1 MELYDIKAKNFGP
14 YEDMEMSL
22 YKQGLVWIG
31 GKNHDTAAADSNGS
45 GKTTM
50 FRALTWCLYGETIDG
65 EKGDKVIHKG
75 AKKAEVYTRLLDGK
89 EKWTIGR
96 TRTKGAP
103 NIVLLKPDGTPY
115 KASKDD
121 LQAKI
126 VEMIGLD
133 FRAFKNTV
141 LYGQNDSARFAH
153 PRTKDSERKDM
164 LHRIMRTELLAEC
177 HEWVKAEAKKLRAK
191 DKDAQ
196 VQIHSLQMRIDEH
209 DVEGLEEKYSEWEAD
224 RKAVAQSHK
233 LQAKEYKQQALE
245 VMAEAEEDVELPD
258 VDGLKRQLKI
268 ANKEVKKAE
277 KAEAIVEK
285 IVEELYGLDNEL
297 DQKNKECFAYGIDI
311 KAINE
316 QLGELD
322 GDKCPVCTSPLD
334 EGAALSRIKEL
345 ECKRDEAQKR
355 HVKAL
360 KEYSRIEAVVGD
372 KTVELKAHQKVTS
385 TLSRL
390 LKQIAAY
397 REAIAEAEAEIKA
410 HEHRAEE
417 AEERARHFIELARK
431 SLKASKTESAKINP
445 YEAQLS
451 EAMDRV
457 TQYVENIKELESGS
471 EAVRNELSHYEFWVR
486 GFSNQGLPSYILDAV
501 MPYITD
507 RANYYLETLA
517 DGDITMNFTTQREL
531 KSSKGDYRDEIDIQW
546 QIEGLE
552 DSYPPSG
559 GQLKK
564 MEIATDLAL
573 MDLVATREGGHLD
586 MLMLDEVLDG
596 LDGEGCNRVLLLL
609 QNLRSARGTIFV
621 ISHETEVAEVFE
633 KALFA
638 VKKGG
643 KTKLVSKL

>member
-1 MELYDIKAKNFGP
+1 MELYDIVAKNFGP
-14 YEDMEMSL
+14 YEYMEVPL
-22 YKQGLVWIG
+22 YKQGLVWMG
-31 GKNHDTAAADSNGS
+31 GKNHDTAAADSNGA
-45 GKTTM
+45 GKTTIFKAM
-50 FRALTWCLYGETIDG
+50 TWCLYGEAIDG

-75 AKKAEVYTRLLDGK
+75 ATKAEVYTRLLDGK
-89 EKWTIGR
+89 DKWTVGR
-96 TRTKGAP
+96 TRTKGSP
-103 NIVLLKPDGTPY
+103 KLELIKPDGTPY
-115 KASKDD
+115 KADKDEI
-121 LQAKI
+121 QAKI

-177 HEWVKAEAKKLRAK
+177 HEWVKEKAKGLRAK
-191 DKDAQ
+191 AKEAQAQ
-196 VQIHSLQMRIDEH
+196 VDSLQMRIDEH
-209 DVEGLEEKYSEWEAD
+209 DIESLEMRHKEWESD
-224 RKAVAQSHK
+224 RVATERSHR
-233 LQAKEYKQQALE
+233 LQAKEYKQQALDI
-245 VMAEAEEDVELPD
+245 MAESEEDVELPD
-258 VDGLKRQLKI
+258 LDGLKAQLKT
-268 ANKEVKKAE
+268 ANIEVKKAE
-277 KAEAIVEK
+277 KAQEVVEG
-285 IVEELYGLDNEL
+285 IEVEIAKLNSEL
-297 DQKNKECFAYGIDI
+297 DGRSKECYALAMEV
-311 KAINE
+311 KTINE

-334 EGAALSRIKEL
+334 EGAALEHIQEL
-345 ECKRDEAQKR
+345 ERKRDEAKSGHARAMKIYKKLEAAVEIKVAEAQK
-355 HVKAL
+355 
-360 KEYSRIEAVVGD
+360 
-372 KTVELKAHQKVTS
+372 HQKIANMVPRI
-385 TLSRL
+385 LR
-390 LKQIAAY
+390 QIAAH
-397 REAIAEAEAEIKA
+397 REAIAEAEAEVKA
-410 HEHRAEE
+410 HEHRLEE
-417 AEERARHFIELARK
+417 AEEKARHFIELARK
-431 SLKASKTESAKINP
+431 SLKAAKVENAKNNP
-445 YEAQLS
+445 YEAQLG
-451 EAMDRV
+451 EARDRV
-457 TQYVENIKELESGS
+457 AQYAENIIELESGM

-486 GFSNQGLPSYILDAV
+486 GFSNQGLPSYVLDAV

-507 RANYYLETLA
+507 RANHYLETLA

-546 QIEGLE
+546 EIEGIE

-596 LDGEGCNRVLLLL
+596 LDGEGCNRVLQLL
-609 QNLRSARGTIFV
+609 QNLRAARGTIFV